1 MIVPSIQCVRTRPER
16 ERGGLV
22 NTPRSRSGRVA
33 LGAGSRRPALTLL
46 EVLIALAIFLLAMV
60 VFGEMIVRNSQLAR
74 DVQRQNLA
82 TRLCKSKLN
91 EVISGVVP
99 LSSQGDAPFDEEPD
113 YTWSLDAENGSVDGL
128 WNVTVRVT
136 RTQTDAGDPIEC
148 SVTQMVLDPSIE
160 GSTQDAIPVTV
171 STDNTNMGSS
181 TSGASSTSSGASTSS
196 SSTSTAPTS
205 TPTTPTTPTSTPM
218 SSSSSKGR

>member
-1 MIVPSIQCVRTRPER
+1 MTPSFAEPSI
-16 ERGGLV
+16 RGL
-22 NTPRSRSGRVA
+22 TPPAR
-33 LGAGSRRPALTLL
+33 LTPRRPALTLL

-60 VFGEMIVRNSQLAR
+60 VFGEMVVRNSQLAR

-91 EVISGVVP
+91 EVVSGVVP
-99 LSSQGDAPFDEEPD
+99 LSSQGDVPFDEAPD

-171 STDNTNMGSS
+171 STDNTNGLGSS
-181 TSGASSTSSGASTSS
+181 TSAPSS
-196 SSTSTAPTS
+196 SST
-205 TPTTPTTPTSTPM
+205 
-218 SSSSSKGR
+218 GN